1 MREKL
6 MFEPQ
11 SVNLFNIYCHFL
23 EHREWIYLV
32 LGIIGAIVS
41 GGSMPV
47 LFYIG
52 SSVMSD
58 SGNTSE
64 LKNMNVP
71 PQVKEMI
78 VNNMKNSVRDSMNL
92 NIKRYLVTGAISI
105 VFSFIGGFCW
115 QYIGSQSSYNFKK
128 RYFIVLLDQE
138 QGWFDTY
145 NTYEIANKVQAQIE
159 EVEQGIGIQV
169 FLIISGISQFI
180 LGFIVAF

>member
-1 MREKL
+1 

-58 SGNTSE
+58 S
-64 LKNMNVP
+64 
-71 PQVKEMI
+71 
-78 VNNMKNSVRDSMNL
+78 
-92 NIKRYLVTGAISI
+92 
-105 VFSFIGGFCW
+105 
-115 QYIGSQSSYNFKK
+115 
-128 RYFIVLLDQE
+128 
-138 QGWFDTY
+138 
-145 NTYEIANKVQAQIE
+145 
-159 EVEQGIGIQV
+159 
-169 FLIISGISQFI
+169 
-180 LGFIVAF
+180 